1 MIQIDLPTLVKR
13 LNLFSRQALEMAAS
27 ECMSQQ
33 AAEITVSHVL
43 IQMLAMPRSDLRVI
57 TRQGD
62 IGMEE
67 LRQALTVENYTTAR
81 SADSYPAFS
90 PMLVEWLKEGWLL
103 ASAEMQHSE
112 LRGGVLLL
120 ALLHSPLR
128 YIPPAAAQ
136 LLTGINRDRLQQ
148 DFVQWTQESAESVV
162 PDADCKG
169 AGALT
174 DVADS
179 LLARYAKNMTEDARN
194 DRLDPVLCRDH
205 EIDLMIDILC
215 RRRKNNPV
223 VVGEAG
229 VGKSAL
235 IEGLALRIVAGQVP
249 DKLKNTD
256 IMTLDLGALQAGASV
271 KGEFEKRFKG
281 LMAEVISSPVPVI
294 LFIDEAHTL
303 IGAGNQQGG
312 LDISNLLKP
321 ALARGELK
329 TIAATTWS
337 EYKKYFEK
345 DAALSRRF
353 QLVKVSE
360 PNAAEATI
368 ILRGLS
374 AVYEQ
379 SHGVLIDD
387 DALQAAATLSERYL
401 SGRQL
406 PDKAID
412 VLDTACARV
421 AINLSSPPKQIS
433 ALTTLSHQQEAEIR
447 QLERELRIGLRTNT
461 SRMTEVLVQYDETL
475 TALDEL
481 EAAWHQQQ
489 TLVQEIIALRQQ
501 LLGMAEDDAA
511 SLPHVD
517 AVEDTP
523 PESEQDNTGAKLAD
537 EAGSE
542 QPEETAETV
551 SPVQR
556 LAQLTAELDAL
567 HNDRLLVSPHVDKK
581 QIAAVIAEWT
591 GVPLNRLSQN
601 EMSVITDLPVWLGDT
616 IKGQDLAIASLHKH
630 LLTAR
635 ADLRRPGRPLGA
647 FLLAGPSGVGKTET
661 VLQLAELLYGGR
673 QYLTTIN
680 MSEFQEKHTVSRLI
694 GSPPGYVGYG
704 EGGVLTE
711 AIRQK
716 PYSVVLLDE
725 VEKAHPDVLNLF
737 YQAFDKG
744 EMADG
749 EGRLIDCKNIVFFL
763 TSNLGY
769 QVIVEHADDPE
780 TMQEVLYPVL
790 ADFFKPALLARM
802 EVVPYQ
808 SLKTRALGVL
818 PADLNLR
825 DQVGPTF
832 DQVFTSADDNK
843 LVVPQF
849 LTRYGLQSYF
859 VKQRDELV
867 ELTAMDSWVLN
878 LTRSVKYSDA
888 DRAEIQRQLTEQYIS
903 DYTATWRAGMDNLN
917 IRNFESIGQL
927 TGALEQ
933 VISGDLPLQRAL
945 TVLRDNT
952 QPGVFSEKLSAKE
965 REEALAEPDYQLLTR
980 LGHEF
985 APENSTLA
993 VQKDKEST
1001 MQAVYQQL
1009 TELHRYLLAIQNAPV
1024 PGKSA
1029 LKAVQLR
1036 LDQNSSDPIF
1046 ATRQMAKTLP
1056 APLNRWVGR
1065 LADQAWHVVMVEA
1078 VHYMEVDW
1086 RDSVV
1091 KPFNE
1096 QLANNYP
1103 FNPRSAQDASLDA
1116 FERFFKPDGILD
1128 TFYQQNLKLF
1138 IDNDL
1143 SLEDGDNSVIIRED
1157 IIAQLKTA
1165 QKIRDIFFSK
1175 QNGLGTSFAVETVSL
1190 SGNKRRSVLNLDG
1203 QLVDYSQ
1210 GRNYTAHLVWPN
1222 NMREGNE
1229 SKLTLVG
1236 ANGGAPRSISF
1247 SGPWAQFRLFG
1258 AGQLTGVQDGNFTVR
1273 FSVDGGAMTYRVHI
1287 RCSSNCYRLTTPL
1300 RAQQRCGWPH
1310 LNSKT
1315 MSAGC
1320 NNFLIPPR
1328 YSRWKPG
1335 CR

>member
-1 MIQIDLPTLVKR
+1 MIQIDLATLVKR
-13 LNLFSRQALEMAAS
+13 LAPFAKQALEAAAS

-43 IQMLAMPRSDLRVI
+43 IQMLATPRSDFRVI
-57 TRQGD
+57 AERAE
-62 IGMEE
+62 IGADD
-67 LRQALTVENYTTAR
+67 LRQALTVENYATAR
-81 SADSYPAFS
+81 SSDSYPSFS
-90 PMLVEWLKEGWLL
+90 PMLVEWLKEAWLL
-103 ASAEMQHSE
+103 ASAEMQQTE

-128 YIPPAAAQ
+128 YLPPAAAR
-136 LLTGINRDRLQQ
+136 LLTAINRDLLRQ
-148 DFVQWTQESAESVV
+148 DFAGWTKESAESVILN
-162 PDADCKG
+162 ADG
-169 AGALT
+169 QAASAI
-174 DVADS
+174 ADTGDT
-179 LLARYAKNMTEDARN
+179 LLARYAKNMTDDARQG
-194 DRLDPVLCRDH
+194 RLDPVLCRDN

-249 DKLKNTD
+249 DKLRDTD

-281 LMAEVISSPVPVI
+281 LMAEVIQSPKPVI

-387 DALQAAATLSERYL
+387 EALQAAATLSERYL

-433 ALTTLSHQQEAEIR
+433 ALTTLRHQCEAEIR
-447 QLERELRIGLRTNT
+447 QLEREIRIGLRSDT
-461 SRMTEVLVQYDETL
+461 SRLNEVLAQYDETL
-475 TALDEL
+475 TELEAL
-481 EAAWHQQQ
+481 EAAWRQQQ
-489 TLVQEIIALRQQ
+489 TLVQEIIALRKG
-501 LLGMAEDDAA
+501 LLDETDATGNDETATPETEAVGSDDESVTA
-511 SLPHVD
+511 
-517 AVEDTP
+517 P
-523 PESEQDNTGAKLAD
+523 PEAE
-537 EAGSE
+537 
-542 QPEETAETV
+542 PEM
-551 SPVQR
+551 SPAAR

-567 HNDRLLVSPHVDKK
+567 HHTQLLVSPHVDKK
-581 QIAAVIAEWT
+581 QIASVIAEWT

-601 EMSVITDLPVWLGDT
+601 EMSVITDLPQWLGDT
-616 IKGQDLAIASLHKH
+616 IKGQALAIKHLHKH

-749 EGRLIDCKNIVFFL
+749 EGRLIDCKNVVFFL

-769 QVIVEHADDPE
+769 QVIVEHADNPE
-780 TMQEVLYPVL
+780 AMQEALYPVL

-802 EVVPYQ
+802 EVVPY
-808 SLKTRALGVL
+808 
-818 PADLNLR
+818 
-825 DQVGPTF
+825 
-832 DQVFTSADDNK
+832 
-843 LVVPQF
+843 
-849 LTRYGLQSYF
+849 
-859 VKQRDELV
+859 
-867 ELTAMDSWVLN
+867 
-878 LTRSVKYSDA
+878 
-888 DRAEIQRQLTEQYIS
+888 
-903 DYTATWRAGMDNLN
+903 
-917 IRNFESIGQL
+917 
-927 TGALEQ
+927 
-933 VISGDLPLQRAL
+933 LPL
-945 TVLRDNT
+945 
-952 QPGVFSEKLSAKE
+952 S
-965 REEALAEPDYQLLTR
+965 RE
-980 LGHEF
+980 
-985 APENSTLA
+985 TLA
-993 VQKDKEST
+993 VIIAGK
-1001 MQAVYQQL
+1001 
-1009 TELHRYLLAIQNAPV
+1009 LA
-1024 PGKSA
+1024 
-1029 LKAVQLR
+1029 R
-1036 LDQNSSDPIF
+1036 LDNVLR
-1046 ATRQMAKTLP
+1046 TRFGAEVVIEPEVTDEIMQRVTRAENGARMLESVIDGEMLPPLSLLLLQKMAANIAIARITLGV
-1056 APLNRWVGR
+1056 ANGAFT
-1065 LADQAWHVVMVEA
+1065 ADVEDVPDEDTQPVTETEDEA
-1078 VHYMEVDW
+1078 V
-1086 RDSVV
+1086 
-1091 KPFNE
+1091 
-1096 QLANNYP
+1096 L
-1103 FNPRSAQDASLDA
+1103 
-1116 FERFFKPDGILD
+1116 
-1128 TFYQQNLKLF
+1128 
-1138 IDNDL
+1138 
-1143 SLEDGDNSVIIRED
+1143 
-1157 IIAQLKTA
+1157 
-1165 QKIRDIFFSK
+1165 
-1175 QNGLGTSFAVETVSL
+1175 
-1190 SGNKRRSVLNLDG
+1190 
-1203 QLVDYSQ
+1203 
-1210 GRNYTAHLVWPN
+1210 
-1222 NMREGNE
+1222 
-1229 SKLTLVG
+1229 
-1236 ANGGAPRSISF
+1236 
-1247 SGPWAQFRLFG
+1247 
-1258 AGQLTGVQDGNFTVR
+1258 
-1273 FSVDGGAMTYRVHI
+1273 
-1287 RCSSNCYRLTTPL
+1287 
-1300 RAQQRCGWPH
+1300 
-1310 LNSKT
+1310 
-1315 MSAGC
+1315 
-1320 NNFLIPPR
+1320 
-1328 YSRWKPG
+1328 
-1335 CR
+1335 

>member
-13 LNLFSRQALEMAAS
+13 LNLFSRQSLEMAAS

-43 IQMLAMPRSDLRVI
+43 MQMLAMPRSDLRVI
-57 TRQGD
+57 TRQSD

-67 LRQALTVENYTTAR
+67 LRQALTVEKYPTAR
-81 SADSYPAFS
+81 SADSHPAFS
-90 PMLVEWLKEGWLL
+90 PMLVEWLKESWLL

-128 YIPPAAAQ
+128 YIPPAAAR

-148 DFVQWTQESAESVV
+148 DFAQWTLESAESVV
-162 PDADCKG
+162 PDAEGKG
-169 AGALT
+169 AGTLT
-174 DVADS
+174 DAADS
-179 LLARYAKNMTEDARN
+179 LLARYAKNMTADARN
-194 DRLDPVLCRDH
+194 GGLDPVLCRDH

-235 IEGLALRIVAGQVP
+235 IEGLALRIVADQVP

-421 AINLSSPPKQIS
+421 AINLSSPPKRIS

-447 QLERELRIGLRTNT
+447 QLKRELRIGLRTDT
-461 SRMTEVLVQYDETL
+461 SRMTGVLEQYDETL

-489 TLVQEIIALRQQ
+489 ALVREIIALRQQ
-501 LLGMAEDDAA
+501 LLGVAEDDAA
-511 SLPHVD
+511 SLSDAD

-523 PESEQDNTGAKLAD
+523 SESEQDNIGVAPAD
-537 EAGSE
+537 EAGSA

-556 LAQLTAELDAL
+556 LAQLTAQLDAL
-567 HNDRLLVSPHVDKK
+567 HNDQLLISPHVDKK

-780 TMQEVLYPVL
+780 TMQEALYPVL

-802 EVVPYQ
+802 EVVPYLPL
-808 SLKTRALGVL
+808 SKETLVTIIAGKLARLDNVLRSRFAAEVIIEPEVTNEIMSRVTRAENGARMLESVIDGDML
-818 PADLNLR
+818 PPLSL
-825 DQVGPTF
+825 
-832 DQVFTSADDNK
+832 
-843 LVVPQF
+843 L
-849 LTRYGLQSYF
+849 LLQ
-859 VKQRDELV
+859 KMAAN
-867 ELTAMDSWVLN
+867 TAIA
-878 LTRSVKYSDA
+878 R
-888 DRAEIQRQLTEQYIS
+888 
-903 DYTATWRAGMDNLN
+903 
-917 IRNFESIGQL
+917 IR
-927 TGALEQ
+927 
-933 VISGDLPLQRAL
+933 
-945 TVLRDNT
+945 
-952 QPGVFSEKLSAKE
+952 LSATDGAFTADVE
-965 REEALAEPDYQLLTR
+965 DARDDESVTEDD
-980 LGHEF
+980 
-985 APENSTLA
+985 A
-993 VQKDKEST
+993 V
-1001 MQAVYQQL
+1001 L
-1009 TELHRYLLAIQNAPV
+1009 
-1024 PGKSA
+1024 
-1029 LKAVQLR
+1029 
-1036 LDQNSSDPIF
+1036 
-1046 ATRQMAKTLP
+1046 
-1056 APLNRWVGR
+1056 
-1065 LADQAWHVVMVEA
+1065 
-1078 VHYMEVDW
+1078 
-1086 RDSVV
+1086 
-1091 KPFNE
+1091 
-1096 QLANNYP
+1096 
-1103 FNPRSAQDASLDA
+1103 
-1116 FERFFKPDGILD
+1116 
-1128 TFYQQNLKLF
+1128 
-1138 IDNDL
+1138 
-1143 SLEDGDNSVIIRED
+1143 
-1157 IIAQLKTA
+1157 
-1165 QKIRDIFFSK
+1165 
-1175 QNGLGTSFAVETVSL
+1175 
-1190 SGNKRRSVLNLDG
+1190 
-1203 QLVDYSQ
+1203 
-1210 GRNYTAHLVWPN
+1210 
-1222 NMREGNE
+1222 
-1229 SKLTLVG
+1229 
-1236 ANGGAPRSISF
+1236 
-1247 SGPWAQFRLFG
+1247 
-1258 AGQLTGVQDGNFTVR
+1258 
-1273 FSVDGGAMTYRVHI
+1273 
-1287 RCSSNCYRLTTPL
+1287 
-1300 RAQQRCGWPH
+1300 
-1310 LNSKT
+1310 
-1315 MSAGC
+1315 
-1320 NNFLIPPR
+1320 
-1328 YSRWKPG
+1328 
-1335 CR
+1335 

>member
-1 MIQIDLPTLVKR
+1 M
-13 LNLFSRQALEMAAS
+13 
-27 ECMSQQ
+27 
-33 AAEITVSHVL
+33 
-43 IQMLAMPRSDLRVI
+43 
-57 TRQGD
+57 
-62 IGMEE
+62 
-67 LRQALTVENYTTAR
+67 
-81 SADSYPAFS
+81 
-90 PMLVEWLKEGWLL
+90 
-103 ASAEMQHSE
+103 
-112 LRGGVLLL
+112 
-120 ALLHSPLR
+120 
-128 YIPPAAAQ
+128 
-136 LLTGINRDRLQQ
+136 
-148 DFVQWTQESAESVV
+148 
-162 PDADCKG
+162 
-169 AGALT
+169 
-174 DVADS
+174 
-179 LLARYAKNMTEDARN
+179 
-194 DRLDPVLCRDH
+194 
-205 EIDLMIDILC
+205 
-215 RRRKNNPV
+215 
-223 VVGEAG
+223 
-229 VGKSAL
+229 
-235 IEGLALRIVAGQVP
+235 AGQVP

-281 LMAEVISSPVPVI
+281 LMAEVIFSPVPVI

-447 QLERELRIGLRTNT
+447 QLERELRIGLRTDT
-461 SRMTEVLVQYDETL
+461 SRMTEVLEQYDETL
-475 TALDEL
+475 SALDEL
-481 EAAWHQQQ
+481 EVAWQQQQ

-501 LLGMAEDDAA
+501 LLGVAEDDVA
-511 SLPHVD
+511 SLPDAD

-523 PESEQDNTGAKLAD
+523 PEAEQDSTDAESAD
-537 EAGSE
+537 DAGSV

-567 HNDRLLVSPHVDKK
+567 HNDQLLVSPHVDKK

-601 EMSVITDLPVWLGDT
+601 EMSVITDLPVWLGGT

-780 TMQEVLYPVL
+780 TMQEALYPVL

-802 EVVPYQ
+802 EVVPYLPL
-808 SLKTRALGVL
+808 SKETLATIIAGKLARLDNVLRSRFGADVIIGPEVTDEIMSRVTRAENGARMLESVIDGDML
-818 PADLNLR
+818 PPLSLLLLQKMAANTAIARIRLSAAD
-825 DQVGPTF
+825 GA
-832 DQVFTSADDNK
+832 FTADVEDA
-843 LVVPQF
+843 LPDDAVTPQ
-849 LTRYGLQSYF
+849 TE
-859 VKQRDELV
+859 DE
-867 ELTAMDSWVLN
+867 
-878 LTRSVKYSDA
+878 
-888 DRAEIQRQLTEQYIS
+888 
-903 DYTATWRAGMDNLN
+903 
-917 IRNFESIGQL
+917 
-927 TGALEQ
+927 
-933 VISGDLPLQRAL
+933 
-945 TVLRDNT
+945 TVL
-952 QPGVFSEKLSAKE
+952 
-965 REEALAEPDYQLLTR
+965 
-980 LGHEF
+980 
-985 APENSTLA
+985 
-993 VQKDKEST
+993 
-1001 MQAVYQQL
+1001 
-1009 TELHRYLLAIQNAPV
+1009 
-1024 PGKSA
+1024 
-1029 LKAVQLR
+1029 
-1036 LDQNSSDPIF
+1036 
-1046 ATRQMAKTLP
+1046 
-1056 APLNRWVGR
+1056 
-1065 LADQAWHVVMVEA
+1065 
-1078 VHYMEVDW
+1078 
-1086 RDSVV
+1086 
-1091 KPFNE
+1091 
-1096 QLANNYP
+1096 
-1103 FNPRSAQDASLDA
+1103 
-1116 FERFFKPDGILD
+1116 
-1128 TFYQQNLKLF
+1128 
-1138 IDNDL
+1138 
-1143 SLEDGDNSVIIRED
+1143 
-1157 IIAQLKTA
+1157 
-1165 QKIRDIFFSK
+1165 
-1175 QNGLGTSFAVETVSL
+1175 
-1190 SGNKRRSVLNLDG
+1190 
-1203 QLVDYSQ
+1203 
-1210 GRNYTAHLVWPN
+1210 
-1222 NMREGNE
+1222 
-1229 SKLTLVG
+1229 
-1236 ANGGAPRSISF
+1236 
-1247 SGPWAQFRLFG
+1247 
-1258 AGQLTGVQDGNFTVR
+1258 
-1273 FSVDGGAMTYRVHI
+1273 
-1287 RCSSNCYRLTTPL
+1287 
-1300 RAQQRCGWPH
+1300 
-1310 LNSKT
+1310 
-1315 MSAGC
+1315 
-1320 NNFLIPPR
+1320 
-1328 YSRWKPG
+1328 
-1335 CR
+1335 

>member
-1 MIQIDLPTLVKR
+1 MIQINLASLVKH
-13 LNLFSRQALEMAAS
+13 LNQLSRQALEAAAA
-27 ECMSQQ
+27 ECMGQQ
-33 AAEITVSHVL
+33 ASEITVAHVL
-43 IQMLAMPRSDLRVI
+43 LQMLTSVRSDVRVI
-57 TRQGD
+57 AEKAD
-62 IGMEE
+62 IDTNA
-67 LRQALTVENYTTAR
+67 LRRALTVENYATVRAT
-81 SADSYPAFS
+81 DSYPAFS

-112 LRGGVLLL
+112 LRGGMLLL

-128 YIPPAAAQ
+128 YVPPVAAR
-136 LLTGINRDRLQQ
+136 LLTAINRDQLQQ
-148 DFVQWTQESAESVV
+148 DFAQWTRESAETVMRNVDGPS
-162 PDADCKG
+162 PSMIAPTGDN
-169 AGALT
+169 
-174 DVADS
+174 
-179 LLARYAKNMTEDARN
+179 LLSRYAKNMTEDARQGQ
-194 DRLDPVLCRDH
+194 LDPVLCRDH

-281 LMAEVISSPVPVI
+281 LMAEVISSAVPVI

-360 PNAAEATI
+360 PTASEATI

-374 AVYEQ
+374 AVYEK

-387 DALQAAATLSERYL
+387 EALQAAATLSERYL

-433 ALTTLSHQQEAEIR
+433 ALTTQSHQCKAEIH
-447 QLERELRIGLRTNT
+447 QLEREIRIGLRTDTTRLNEIHAQYET
-461 SRMTEVLVQYDETL
+461 AQQALQTLVS
-475 TALDEL
+475 
-481 EAAWHQQQ
+481 AWRQQQ
-489 TLVQEIIALRQQ
+489 LLVQEIIALRQQ
-501 LLGMAEDDAA
+501 LLG
-511 SLPHVD
+511 SLPND
-517 AVEDTP
+517 DTVP
-523 PESEQDNTGAKLAD
+523 DITAERDSAEAMRADDTENTLSEENT
-537 EAGSE
+537 EAGQAADMIS
-542 QPEETAETV
+542 PAE
-551 SPVQR
+551 R
-556 LAQLTAELDAL
+556 LPQLTAELDAL
-567 HNDRLLVSPHVDKK
+567 HNTQLLVSAHVDKK

-601 EMSVITDLPVWLGDT
+601 EMSVITDLPRWLGNT
-616 IKGQDLAIASLHKH
+616 IKGQHLAIANLHKH

-780 TMQEVLYPVL
+780 TMLEVLYPVL

-802 EVVPYQ
+802 EVVPYLPLSKETLATIITGKLSRLDNVLRSRFGADVIIEQ
-808 SLKTRALGVL
+808 EVTDEIMKRVTRAENGARMLESVIDGDML
-818 PADLNLR
+818 PPLSLLLLQKMAAGTGIARIQLSAAD
-825 DQVGPTF
+825 GA
-832 DQVFTSADDNK
+832 FTAD
-843 LVVPQF
+843 
-849 LTRYGLQSYF
+849 
-859 VKQRDELV
+859 V
-867 ELTAMDSWVLN
+867 EDVEDS
-878 LTRSVKYSDA
+878 
-888 DRAEIQRQLTEQYIS
+888 
-903 DYTATWRAGMDNLN
+903 
-917 IRNFESIGQL
+917 ESI
-927 TGALEQ
+927 TE
-933 VISGDLPLQRAL
+933 DE
-945 TVLRDNT
+945 TVL
-952 QPGVFSEKLSAKE
+952 
-965 REEALAEPDYQLLTR
+965 
-980 LGHEF
+980 
-985 APENSTLA
+985 
-993 VQKDKEST
+993 
-1001 MQAVYQQL
+1001 
-1009 TELHRYLLAIQNAPV
+1009 
-1024 PGKSA
+1024 
-1029 LKAVQLR
+1029 
-1036 LDQNSSDPIF
+1036 
-1046 ATRQMAKTLP
+1046 
-1056 APLNRWVGR
+1056 
-1065 LADQAWHVVMVEA
+1065 
-1078 VHYMEVDW
+1078 
-1086 RDSVV
+1086 
-1091 KPFNE
+1091 
-1096 QLANNYP
+1096 
-1103 FNPRSAQDASLDA
+1103 
-1116 FERFFKPDGILD
+1116 
-1128 TFYQQNLKLF
+1128 
-1138 IDNDL
+1138 
-1143 SLEDGDNSVIIRED
+1143 
-1157 IIAQLKTA
+1157 
-1165 QKIRDIFFSK
+1165 
-1175 QNGLGTSFAVETVSL
+1175 
-1190 SGNKRRSVLNLDG
+1190 
-1203 QLVDYSQ
+1203 
-1210 GRNYTAHLVWPN
+1210 
-1222 NMREGNE
+1222 
-1229 SKLTLVG
+1229 
-1236 ANGGAPRSISF
+1236 
-1247 SGPWAQFRLFG
+1247 
-1258 AGQLTGVQDGNFTVR
+1258 
-1273 FSVDGGAMTYRVHI
+1273 
-1287 RCSSNCYRLTTPL
+1287 
-1300 RAQQRCGWPH
+1300 
-1310 LNSKT
+1310 
-1315 MSAGC
+1315 
-1320 NNFLIPPR
+1320 
-1328 YSRWKPG
+1328 
-1335 CR
+1335 

>member
-1 MIQIDLPTLVKR
+1 M
-13 LNLFSRQALEMAAS
+13 
-27 ECMSQQ
+27 
-33 AAEITVSHVL
+33 
-43 IQMLAMPRSDLRVI
+43 
-57 TRQGD
+57 
-62 IGMEE
+62 
-67 LRQALTVENYTTAR
+67 
-81 SADSYPAFS
+81 
-90 PMLVEWLKEGWLL
+90 
-103 ASAEMQHSE
+103 
-112 LRGGVLLL
+112 
-120 ALLHSPLR
+120 
-128 YIPPAAAQ
+128 
-136 LLTGINRDRLQQ
+136 TGINRDRLQQ
-148 DFVQWTQESAESVV
+148 DFAQWTRESAESVV
-162 PDADCKG
+162 PDAEGKG
-169 AGALT
+169 AGTLT
-174 DVADS
+174 DAADS
-179 LLARYAKNMTEDARN
+179 LLARYAKNMTADARN
-194 DRLDPVLCRDH
+194 GRLDPVLCRDH

-235 IEGLALRIVAGQVP
+235 IEGLALRIVADQVP

-421 AINLSSPPKQIS
+421 AINLSSPPKRIS

-447 QLERELRIGLRTNT
+447 QLKRELRIGLRTDT
-461 SRMTEVLVQYDETL
+461 SRMTGVLEQYDETL

-489 TLVQEIIALRQQ
+489 ALVREIIALRQQ
-501 LLGMAEDDAA
+501 LLGVAEDNAA
-511 SLPHVD
+511 SLSDAD

-523 PESEQDNTGAKLAD
+523 SESEQDNIGVAPAD
-537 EAGSE
+537 EAGSA

-556 LAQLTAELDAL
+556 LAQLTAQLDAL
-567 HNDRLLVSPHVDKK
+567 HNDQLLVSPHVDKK

-635 ADLRRPGRPLGA
+635 ADLRHPGRPLGA

-780 TMQEVLYPVL
+780 TMQEALYPVL

-802 EVVPYQ
+802 EVVPYLPL
-808 SLKTRALGVL
+808 SKETLVTIIAGKLARLDNVLRSRFAAEVIIEPEVTNEIMSRVTRAENGARMLESVIDGDML
-818 PADLNLR
+818 PPLSL
-825 DQVGPTF
+825 
-832 DQVFTSADDNK
+832 
-843 LVVPQF
+843 L
-849 LTRYGLQSYF
+849 LLQ
-859 VKQRDELV
+859 KMAAN
-867 ELTAMDSWVLN
+867 TAIA
-878 LTRSVKYSDA
+878 R
-888 DRAEIQRQLTEQYIS
+888 
-903 DYTATWRAGMDNLN
+903 
-917 IRNFESIGQL
+917 IR
-927 TGALEQ
+927 
-933 VISGDLPLQRAL
+933 
-945 TVLRDNT
+945 
-952 QPGVFSEKLSAKE
+952 LSAADGAFTADVE
-965 REEALAEPDYQLLTR
+965 DARDDESVTEDD
-980 LGHEF
+980 
-985 APENSTLA
+985 A
-993 VQKDKEST
+993 V
-1001 MQAVYQQL
+1001 L
-1009 TELHRYLLAIQNAPV
+1009 
-1024 PGKSA
+1024 
-1029 LKAVQLR
+1029 
-1036 LDQNSSDPIF
+1036 
-1046 ATRQMAKTLP
+1046 
-1056 APLNRWVGR
+1056 
-1065 LADQAWHVVMVEA
+1065 
-1078 VHYMEVDW
+1078 
-1086 RDSVV
+1086 
-1091 KPFNE
+1091 
-1096 QLANNYP
+1096 
-1103 FNPRSAQDASLDA
+1103 
-1116 FERFFKPDGILD
+1116 
-1128 TFYQQNLKLF
+1128 
-1138 IDNDL
+1138 
-1143 SLEDGDNSVIIRED
+1143 
-1157 IIAQLKTA
+1157 
-1165 QKIRDIFFSK
+1165 
-1175 QNGLGTSFAVETVSL
+1175 
-1190 SGNKRRSVLNLDG
+1190 
-1203 QLVDYSQ
+1203 
-1210 GRNYTAHLVWPN
+1210 
-1222 NMREGNE
+1222 
-1229 SKLTLVG
+1229 
-1236 ANGGAPRSISF
+1236 
-1247 SGPWAQFRLFG
+1247 
-1258 AGQLTGVQDGNFTVR
+1258 
-1273 FSVDGGAMTYRVHI
+1273 
-1287 RCSSNCYRLTTPL
+1287 
-1300 RAQQRCGWPH
+1300 
-1310 LNSKT
+1310 
-1315 MSAGC
+1315 
-1320 NNFLIPPR
+1320 
-1328 YSRWKPG
+1328 
-1335 CR
+1335 

>member
-1 MIQIDLPTLVKR
+1 MIQIDLTTLVKR
-13 LNLFSRQALEMAAS
+13 LNPFSKQALEMAAS

-33 AAEITVSHVL
+33 AAEINVAHVL
-43 IQMLAMPRSDLRVI
+43 IQMLTIPRSDLRVI
-57 TRQGD
+57 AEHADISGD
-62 IGMEE
+62 E
-67 LRQALTVENYTTAR
+67 LRQTLTVENYTTSR

-90 PMLVEWLKEGWLL
+90 PMLVEWLKESWLL
-103 ASAEMQHSE
+103 ASAEMQQTE

-120 ALLHSPLR
+120 ALLHTPLR
-128 YIPPAAAQ
+128 YVPPAAAR
-136 LLTGINRDRLQQ
+136 LLTNINRDQLQQ
-148 DFVQWTQESAESVV
+148 DFAGWTKASAESVV
-162 PDADCKG
+162 
-169 AGALT
+169 LT
-174 DVADS
+174 DGQSGQHATVAGEET

-194 DRLDPVLCRDH
+194 GKLDPVLCRDN

-249 DKLKNTD
+249 DKLRDTN

-281 LMAEVISSPVPVI
+281 LMAEVIQSPKQVI

-337 EYKKYFEK
+337 EYKKHFEK

-387 DALQAAATLSERYL
+387 EALQAAATLSERYL

-433 ALTTLSHQQEAEIR
+433 AQTTLSHQCEAEMR
-447 QLERELRIGLRTNT
+447 QLEREIRIGLRTDT
-461 SRMTEVLVQYDETL
+461 SRLTDVIAQYDETL

-481 EAAWHQQQ
+481 NAAWQQQ
-489 TLVQEIIALRQQ
+489 QALVQEIIALRKGLLEEPEIPPAEENTSDAENSGDITPQDETETSGQEGETEPQ
-501 LLGMAEDDAA
+501 LSPAE
-511 SLPHVD
+511 
-517 AVEDTP
+517 
-523 PESEQDNTGAKLAD
+523 
-537 EAGSE
+537 
-542 QPEETAETV
+542 
-551 SPVQR
+551 R
-556 LAQLTAELDAL
+556 LSQLTAELDAL
-567 HNDRLLVSPHVDKK
+567 HDTQLLVSPHVDKK

-601 EMSVITDLPVWLGDT
+601 EMSVITDLPQWLGDT
-616 IKGQDLAIASLHKH
+616 IKGQNLAIKHLHKH

-769 QVIVEHADDPE
+769 QVIVEYADNPE
-780 TMQEVLYPVL
+780 AMKEALYPVL
-790 ADFFKPALLARM
+790 SDFFKPALLARM
-802 EVVPYQ
+802 EVVPYLPLSRDTLATIISGKLARLDNVLRSRFNAEVVIAPAVTDEIMQ
-808 SLKTRALGVL
+808 RVTRAENGARMLESVIDGEMLPPLSLLLLQKMAANAVITRISLGVTNGAFT
-818 PADLNLR
+818 ADIEEEMA
-825 DQVGPTF
+825 V
-832 DQVFTSADDNK
+832 SDDT
-843 LVVPQF
+843 P
-849 LTRYGLQSYF
+849 
-859 VKQRDELV
+859 
-867 ELTAMDSWVLN
+867 
-878 LTRSVKYSDA
+878 
-888 DRAEIQRQLTEQYIS
+888 
-903 DYTATWRAGMDNLN
+903 
-917 IRNFESIGQL
+917 
-927 TGALEQ
+927 
-933 VISGDLPLQRAL
+933 
-945 TVLRDNT
+945 
-952 QPGVFSEKLSAKE
+952 
-965 REEALAEPDYQLLTR
+965 EP
-980 LGHEF
+980 
-985 APENSTLA
+985 
-993 VQKDKEST
+993 
-1001 MQAVYQQL
+1001 
-1009 TELHRYLLAIQNAPV
+1009 
-1024 PGKSA
+1024 
-1029 LKAVQLR
+1029 
-1036 LDQNSSDPIF
+1036 
-1046 ATRQMAKTLP
+1046 
-1056 APLNRWVGR
+1056 
-1065 LADQAWHVVMVEA
+1065 
-1078 VHYMEVDW
+1078 
-1086 RDSVV
+1086 
-1091 KPFNE
+1091 
-1096 QLANNYP
+1096 
-1103 FNPRSAQDASLDA
+1103 
-1116 FERFFKPDGILD
+1116 
-1128 TFYQQNLKLF
+1128 
-1138 IDNDL
+1138 
-1143 SLEDGDNSVIIRED
+1143 
-1157 IIAQLKTA
+1157 
-1165 QKIRDIFFSK
+1165 
-1175 QNGLGTSFAVETVSL
+1175 ETVEDAAL
-1190 SGNKRRSVLNLDG
+1190 
-1203 QLVDYSQ
+1203 
-1210 GRNYTAHLVWPN
+1210 
-1222 NMREGNE
+1222 
-1229 SKLTLVG
+1229 
-1236 ANGGAPRSISF
+1236 
-1247 SGPWAQFRLFG
+1247 
-1258 AGQLTGVQDGNFTVR
+1258 
-1273 FSVDGGAMTYRVHI
+1273 
-1287 RCSSNCYRLTTPL
+1287 
-1300 RAQQRCGWPH
+1300 
-1310 LNSKT
+1310 
-1315 MSAGC
+1315 
-1320 NNFLIPPR
+1320 
-1328 YSRWKPG
+1328 
-1335 CR
+1335 

>member
-1 MIQIDLPTLVKR
+1 MIQIDLSTLVKR
-13 LNLFSRQALEMAAS
+13 LNPFAKQALEMAAS

-43 IQMLAMPRSDLRVI
+43 IQMLAIPRSDLRVI
-57 TRQGD
+57 TERAG
-62 IGMEE
+62 IEVE
-67 LRQALTVENYTTAR
+67 ALRQTLTVENYASTR
-81 SADSYPAFS
+81 SADSYPSFS
-90 PMLVEWLKEGWLL
+90 PMLVEWLKESWLL
-103 ASAEMQHSE
+103 ASAEMQQNE

-128 YIPPAAAQ
+128 YVLPATAQ
-136 LLTGINRDRLQQ
+136 LLTTINRDQLQQ
-148 DFVQWTQESAESVV
+148 DFAGWTKESAESVV
-162 PDADCKG
+162 LTEGQSGQHAAI
-169 AGALT
+169 AGEET
-174 DVADS
+174 
-179 LLARYAKNMTEDARN
+179 LLGRYAKNMTEDARN
-194 DRLDPVLCRDH
+194 GRLDPVLCRDN

-235 IEGLALRIVAGQVP
+235 IEGLALRIIAGQVP
-249 DKLKNTD
+249 DKLRDTE

-281 LMAEVISSPVPVI
+281 LMAEVIQSPKPVI

-303 IGAGNQQGG
+303 IGAGNAQGG

-433 ALTTLSHQQEAEIR
+433 ALTTQCRQCEAEIR
-447 QLERELRIGLRTNT
+447 QLEREIRIGLRADTA
-461 SRMTEVLVQYDETL
+461 RLEEVHAQYEAAQAEL
-475 TALDEL
+475 QALD
-481 EAAWHQQQ
+481 AAWRQQQ
-489 TLVQEIIALRQQ
+489 TLVQEIIALRQG
-501 LLGMAEDDAA
+501 LLEEETDAA
-511 SLPHVD
+511 DNGEIAD
-517 AVEDTP
+517 ATDSDGLTAN
-523 PESEQDNTGAKLAD
+523 ESVT
-537 EAGSE
+537 E
-542 QPEETAETV
+542 QPETEISPAE
-551 SPVQR
+551 R
-556 LAQLTAELDAL
+556 LAQLTTELDAL
-567 HNDRLLVSPHVDKK
+567 HNTQLLVSPHVDKK

-601 EMSVITDLPVWLGDT
+601 EMSVITDLPQWLGDT
-616 IKGQDLAIASLHKH
+616 IKGQDLAIKHLHKH

-749 EGRLIDCKNIVFFL
+749 EGRVIDCKNIVFFL

-769 QVIVEHADDPE
+769 QVIVEYADNPDE
-780 TMQEVLYPVL
+780 MHNALYPVL

-802 EVVPYQ
+802 EVVPYLPLSRETLATIIAGKLARLDNVLRSRFGTEVIIAPEVTDEIMQ
-808 SLKTRALGVL
+808 RVTRAENGARMLESVIDGEMLPPLSLLLLQKMAANAVITRISLGVTDGAFT
-818 PADLNLR
+818 AD
-825 DQVGPTF
+825 
-832 DQVFTSADDNK
+832 
-843 LVVPQF
+843 
-849 LTRYGLQSYF
+849 
-859 VKQRDELV
+859 
-867 ELTAMDSWVLN
+867 
-878 LTRSVKYSDA
+878 
-888 DRAEIQRQLTEQYIS
+888 I
-903 DYTATWRAGMDNLN
+903 
-917 IRNFESIGQL
+917 
-927 TGALEQ
+927 
-933 VISGDLPLQRAL
+933 
-945 TVLRDNT
+945 
-952 QPGVFSEKLSAKE
+952 
-965 REEALAEPDYQLLTR
+965 EEE
-980 LGHEF
+980 
-985 APENSTLA
+985 
-993 VQKDKEST
+993 
-1001 MQAVYQQL
+1001 
-1009 TELHRYLLAIQNAPV
+1009 
-1024 PGKSA
+1024 
-1029 LKAVQLR
+1029 
-1036 LDQNSSDPIF
+1036 
-1046 ATRQMAKTLP
+1046 
-1056 APLNRWVGR
+1056 
-1065 LADQAWHVVMVEA
+1065 
-1078 VHYMEVDW
+1078 
-1086 RDSVV
+1086 
-1091 KPFNE
+1091 
-1096 QLANNYP
+1096 
-1103 FNPRSAQDASLDA
+1103 
-1116 FERFFKPDGILD
+1116 
-1128 TFYQQNLKLF
+1128 
-1138 IDNDL
+1138 
-1143 SLEDGDNSVIIRED
+1143 
-1157 IIAQLKTA
+1157 
-1165 QKIRDIFFSK
+1165 
-1175 QNGLGTSFAVETVSL
+1175 
-1190 SGNKRRSVLNLDG
+1190 
-1203 QLVDYSQ
+1203 
-1210 GRNYTAHLVWPN
+1210 
-1222 NMREGNE
+1222 
-1229 SKLTLVG
+1229 
-1236 ANGGAPRSISF
+1236 
-1247 SGPWAQFRLFG
+1247 
-1258 AGQLTGVQDGNFTVR
+1258 
-1273 FSVDGGAMTYRVHI
+1273 
-1287 RCSSNCYRLTTPL
+1287 
-1300 RAQQRCGWPH
+1300 
-1310 LNSKT
+1310 
-1315 MSAGC
+1315 MSAS
-1320 NNFLIPPR
+1320 NNVPEDTAL
-1328 YSRWKPG
+1328 
-1335 CR
+1335 

>member
-1 MIQIDLPTLVKR
+1 MIQIDLTTLVKR
-13 LNLFSRQALEMAAS
+13 LNPFSKQALEMAAS

-33 AAEITVSHVL
+33 AAEINVAHVL
-43 IQMLAMPRSDLRVI
+43 IQMLTIPRSDLRVI
-57 TRQGD
+57 AEHADISGD
-62 IGMEE
+62 E
-67 LRQALTVENYTTAR
+67 LRQTLTVENYTTSR

-90 PMLVEWLKEGWLL
+90 PMLVEWLKESWLL
-103 ASAEMQHSE
+103 ASAEMQQTE

-120 ALLHSPLR
+120 ALLHTPLR
-128 YIPPAAAQ
+128 YVPPAAAR
-136 LLTGINRDRLQQ
+136 LLTNINRDQLQQ
-148 DFVQWTQESAESVV
+148 DFAGWTKASAESVV
-162 PDADCKG
+162 
-169 AGALT
+169 LT
-174 DVADS
+174 DGQSGQHATVAGEET

-194 DRLDPVLCRDH
+194 GKLDPVLCRDN

-249 DKLKNTD
+249 DKLRDTN

-281 LMAEVISSPVPVI
+281 LMAEVIQSPKQVI

-387 DALQAAATLSERYL
+387 EALQAAATLSERYL
-401 SGRQL
+401 SGHQL

-433 ALTTLSHQQEAEIR
+433 ALTTLSHQCEAEMR
-447 QLERELRIGLRTNT
+447 QLEREIRIGLRTDT
-461 SRMTEVLVQYDETL
+461 SRLTDVIVQYDETL

-481 EAAWHQQQ
+481 NAAWQQQ
-489 TLVQEIIALRQQ
+489 QALVQEIIALRKGLLEEPKIPPAEENTSDAENSGDITPQDETETSGQEGETEPQ
-501 LLGMAEDDAA
+501 LSPAE
-511 SLPHVD
+511 
-517 AVEDTP
+517 
-523 PESEQDNTGAKLAD
+523 
-537 EAGSE
+537 
-542 QPEETAETV
+542 
-551 SPVQR
+551 R
-556 LAQLTAELDAL
+556 LSQLTAELDAL
-567 HNDRLLVSPHVDKK
+567 HDTQLLVSPHVDKK

-601 EMSVITDLPVWLGDT
+601 EMSVITDLPQWLGDT
-616 IKGQDLAIASLHKH
+616 IKGQNLAIKHLHKH

-769 QVIVEHADDPE
+769 QVIVEYADNPE
-780 TMQEVLYPVL
+780 AMKEALYPVL
-790 ADFFKPALLARM
+790 SDFFKPALLARM
-802 EVVPYQ
+802 EVVPYLPLSRDTLATIISGKLARLDNVLRSRFNAEVVIAPAVTDEIMQ
-808 SLKTRALGVL
+808 RVTRAENGARMLESVIDGEMLPPLSLLLLQKMAANAVITRISLGVTNGAFT
-818 PADLNLR
+818 ADIEEEMA
-825 DQVGPTF
+825 V
-832 DQVFTSADDNK
+832 SDDT
-843 LVVPQF
+843 P
-849 LTRYGLQSYF
+849 
-859 VKQRDELV
+859 
-867 ELTAMDSWVLN
+867 
-878 LTRSVKYSDA
+878 
-888 DRAEIQRQLTEQYIS
+888 
-903 DYTATWRAGMDNLN
+903 
-917 IRNFESIGQL
+917 
-927 TGALEQ
+927 
-933 VISGDLPLQRAL
+933 
-945 TVLRDNT
+945 
-952 QPGVFSEKLSAKE
+952 
-965 REEALAEPDYQLLTR
+965 EP
-980 LGHEF
+980 
-985 APENSTLA
+985 
-993 VQKDKEST
+993 
-1001 MQAVYQQL
+1001 
-1009 TELHRYLLAIQNAPV
+1009 
-1024 PGKSA
+1024 
-1029 LKAVQLR
+1029 
-1036 LDQNSSDPIF
+1036 
-1046 ATRQMAKTLP
+1046 
-1056 APLNRWVGR
+1056 
-1065 LADQAWHVVMVEA
+1065 
-1078 VHYMEVDW
+1078 
-1086 RDSVV
+1086 
-1091 KPFNE
+1091 
-1096 QLANNYP
+1096 
-1103 FNPRSAQDASLDA
+1103 
-1116 FERFFKPDGILD
+1116 
-1128 TFYQQNLKLF
+1128 
-1138 IDNDL
+1138 
-1143 SLEDGDNSVIIRED
+1143 
-1157 IIAQLKTA
+1157 
-1165 QKIRDIFFSK
+1165 
-1175 QNGLGTSFAVETVSL
+1175 ETVE
-1190 SGNKRRSVLNLDG
+1190 D
-1203 QLVDYSQ
+1203 
-1210 GRNYTAHLVWPN
+1210 TAL
-1222 NMREGNE
+1222 
-1229 SKLTLVG
+1229 
-1236 ANGGAPRSISF
+1236 
-1247 SGPWAQFRLFG
+1247 
-1258 AGQLTGVQDGNFTVR
+1258 
-1273 FSVDGGAMTYRVHI
+1273 
-1287 RCSSNCYRLTTPL
+1287 
-1300 RAQQRCGWPH
+1300 
-1310 LNSKT
+1310 
-1315 MSAGC
+1315 
-1320 NNFLIPPR
+1320 
-1328 YSRWKPG
+1328 
-1335 CR
+1335 

>member
-1 MIQIDLPTLVKR
+1 MIQIDLATLVKR
-13 LNLFSRQALEMAAS
+13 LAPFAKQALEAAAS

-43 IQMLAMPRSDLRVI
+43 IQMLAIPRSDFRVI
-57 TRQGD
+57 AERAE
-62 IGMEE
+62 IGTDD
-67 LRQALTVENYTTAR
+67 LRQALTVENYATAR
-81 SADSYPAFS
+81 SADSYPSFS
-90 PMLVEWLKEGWLL
+90 PMLVEWLKEAWLL
-103 ASAEMQHSE
+103 ASAEMQQTE

-128 YIPPAAAQ
+128 YIPPAAAR
-136 LLTGINRDRLQQ
+136 LLTAINRDRLQQ
-148 DFVQWTQESAESVV
+148 DFTGWTKESAESVAL
-162 PDADCKG
+162 ADG
-169 AGALT
+169 QAASATADTG
-174 DVADS
+174 DS
-179 LLARYAKNMTEDARN
+179 LLGRYAKNMTDDARQG
-194 DRLDPVLCRDH
+194 RLDPVLCRDN

-235 IEGLALRIVAGQVP
+235 IEGLALRIVAGRVP
-249 DKLKNTD
+249 DKLRDTA

-281 LMAEVISSPVPVI
+281 LMAEVIQSPTPII

-360 PNAAEATI
+360 PTAAEATI

-387 DALQAAATLSERYL
+387 EALQAAATLSERYL

-433 ALTTLSHQQEAEIR
+433 ALTTLRQQCEAEIR
-447 QLERELRIGLRTNT
+447 QLEREIRIGLRSDTT
-461 SRMTEVLVQYDETL
+461 RLDDVTAQYDATL
-475 TALDEL
+475 TELEEL

-489 TLVQEIIALRQQ
+489 TLVQEIIALRKG
-501 LLGMAEDDAA
+501 LLEETETAHNDEIALSEEHTQPEGEPVTETA
-511 SLPHVD
+511 
-517 AVEDTP
+517 DT
-523 PESEQDNTGAKLAD
+523 ETVVTD
-537 EAGSE
+537 EAGQE
-542 QPEETAETV
+542 NAEPEI
-551 SPVQR
+551 SPAAR
-556 LAQLTAELDAL
+556 LAQLTAGLDAL
-567 HNDRLLVSPHVDKK
+567 HHTQLLVSPHVDKK

-601 EMSVITDLPVWLGDT
+601 EMSVITDLPQWLGDT
-616 IKGQDLAIASLHKH
+616 IKGQDLAIKHLHKH

-769 QVIVEHADDPE
+769 QVIVEHADNPE
-780 TMQEVLYPVL
+780 TMQEALYPVL

-802 EVVPYQ
+802 EVVPY
-808 SLKTRALGVL
+808 
-818 PADLNLR
+818 
-825 DQVGPTF
+825 
-832 DQVFTSADDNK
+832 
-843 LVVPQF
+843 
-849 LTRYGLQSYF
+849 
-859 VKQRDELV
+859 
-867 ELTAMDSWVLN
+867 
-878 LTRSVKYSDA
+878 
-888 DRAEIQRQLTEQYIS
+888 
-903 DYTATWRAGMDNLN
+903 
-917 IRNFESIGQL
+917 
-927 TGALEQ
+927 
-933 VISGDLPLQRAL
+933 LPL
-945 TVLRDNT
+945 
-952 QPGVFSEKLSAKE
+952 SKE
-965 REEALAEPDYQLLTR
+965 
-980 LGHEF
+980 
-985 APENSTLA
+985 TL
-993 VQKDKEST
+993 
-1001 MQAVYQQL
+1001 
-1009 TELHRYLLAIQNAPV
+1009 
-1024 PGKSA
+1024 
-1029 LKAVQLR
+1029 
-1036 LDQNSSDPIF
+1036 
-1046 ATRQMAKTLP
+1046 
-1056 APLNRWVGR
+1056 
-1065 LADQAWHVVMVEA
+1065 
-1078 VHYMEVDW
+1078 
-1086 RDSVV
+1086 
-1091 KPFNE
+1091 
-1096 QLANNYP
+1096 
-1103 FNPRSAQDASLDA
+1103 
-1116 FERFFKPDGILD
+1116 
-1128 TFYQQNLKLF
+1128 
-1138 IDNDL
+1138 
-1143 SLEDGDNSVIIRED
+1143 SVIIAGKLARLDNVLRSRFGAEVVIEPEVTDEIMQRVTRAENGARMLESVIDGEMLPPLSLLLLQKMAASAAIARITLGVTNGAFTADVED
-1157 IIAQLKTA
+1157 AP
-1165 QKIRDIFFSK
+1165 D
-1175 QNGLGTSFAVETVSL
+1175 
-1190 SGNKRRSVLNLDG
+1190 DG
-1203 QLVDYSQ
+1203 QPEPD
-1210 GRNYTAHLVWPN
+1210 
-1222 NMREGNE
+1222 
-1229 SKLTLVG
+1229 
-1236 ANGGAPRSISF
+1236 
-1247 SGPWAQFRLFG
+1247 
-1258 AGQLTGVQDGNFTVR
+1258 DG
-1273 FSVDGGAMTYRVHI
+1273 
-1287 RCSSNCYRLTTPL
+1287 TTDDMQPEPETEDEAVL
-1300 RAQQRCGWPH
+1300 
-1310 LNSKT
+1310 
-1315 MSAGC
+1315 
-1320 NNFLIPPR
+1320 
-1328 YSRWKPG
+1328 
-1335 CR
+1335 